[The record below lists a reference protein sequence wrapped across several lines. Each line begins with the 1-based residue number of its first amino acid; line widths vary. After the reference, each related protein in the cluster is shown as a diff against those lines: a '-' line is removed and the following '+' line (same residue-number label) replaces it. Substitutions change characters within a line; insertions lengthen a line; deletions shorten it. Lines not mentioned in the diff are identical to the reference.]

1 MQPSYQA
8 SQPQPQWSTQS
19 SQPYYQPVQA
29 PPQQFGQSPIQQQ
42 PGGVI
47 QQPGLPQQQPGAQTL
62 QQQTLP
68 FPQQSSQPQAF
79 AQQPAPLSPQSPAY
93 QPGQPPVQGQFPF
106 EQQPIAAPQGQPQAP
121 WSGAS
126 QVLSELGQPQ
136 PVPPQTP
143 VTARQL
149 GQGQRLPASPFGQQ
163 PAGQPSVPFQQTGLG
178 LGQEQG
184 ALPQQ
189 LAQGQEEPPGTPLAD
204 VYDSPESITVFVDLP
219 GFDQESI
226 QLQASGNVLHVSAT
240 RPEQASEEDRPVQR
254 ERRGRVER
262 TITLPTAVAVE
273 EAEASFEDGVCKI
286 TLPKSEE
293 DQQQSIAFQ

>member
-1 MQPSYQA
+1 MQPSYLA

-19 SQPYYQPVQA
+19 SQPIYQPVQA
-29 PPQQFGQSPIQQQ
+29 PPQQFGQAPIQQQ

-47 QQPGLPQQQPGAQTL
+47 QQPGLPQQQPGTQPL

-68 FPQQSSQPQAF
+68 FPQQSIQPQAF
-79 AQQPAPLSPQSPAY
+79 AQQPAQQSPQSPAY
-93 QPGQPPVQGQFPF
+93 QPGQGQFPF
-106 EQQPIAAPQGQPQAP
+106 EQQPIAAPQGQPQALG
-121 WSGAS
+121 SGAS
-126 QVLSELGQPQ
+126 QVLSGLGQPQ

-143 VTARQL
+143 VTAQQP
-149 GQGQRLPASPFGQQ
+149 GQGQSLPVSPFGQQ
-163 PAGQPSVPFQQTGLG
+163 PAGQPSVTFQQPGLG

-189 LAQGQEEPPGTPLAD
+189 LAAGQEEPAGTPLAD
-204 VYDSPESITVFVDLP
+204 VYDSPESITVFLDLP

-262 TITLPTAVAVE
+262 TIALPTTVAVE